1 MSDPANTPF
10 PLAMASE
17 GATLRVVALRGG
29 AGLDRR
35 VSELG
40 LNIGSELVVLHRQG
54 GGLVVARGETRVAM
68 GGGIAHK
75 ILVVALDAT

>member
-1 MSDPANTPF
+1 MPDAAHAPF

-17 GATLRVVALRGG
+17 GANLRVVALRGG
-29 AGLDRR
+29 PGFGRR

-54 GGLVVARGETRVAM
+54 GGLVMARGETRVAM

-75 ILVVALDAT
+75 ILVVHLDAT